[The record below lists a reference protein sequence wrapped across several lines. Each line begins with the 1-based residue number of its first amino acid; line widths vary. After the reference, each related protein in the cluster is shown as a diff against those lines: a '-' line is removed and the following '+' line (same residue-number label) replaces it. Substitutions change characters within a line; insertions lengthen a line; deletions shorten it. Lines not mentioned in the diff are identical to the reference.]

1 MDLPPPR
8 LRLFKPAFY
17 SAGMDCFRPLLIK
30 VGRRNEKRWGLLFK
44 CLTTRA
50 VHLEILTSIDSD
62 AFLMAL
68 RRFIARRGQP
78 AELYSDQGTNFR
90 GGETELREA
99 YNQLSPEL
107 QQLLA
112 KQQISFHY
120 NPPAAPHFGGVWER
134 EIRSVKAAFNST
146 LGSETVT
153 EEVLMTV
160 LTEIEAILNS
170 KPLGYVSANLAD
182 PDPVTPNC
190 LLLGRPDGSLPPVVY
205 PESELLSKR
214 RWRHSQV
221 LAERFWSTFV
231 KHYLLGL
238 QTRGKW
244 QNPSPDVQVGMVVLL
259 IDPQLP
265 RSLWQMGKVTKVFPG
280 TDGRVRTAEVQ
291 VKDRVYTRPI
301 TRLIVLPEIQDPEDD
316 PDDPE

>member
-1 MDLPPPR
+1 
-8 LRLFKPAFY
+8 
-17 SAGMDCFRPLLIK
+17 
-30 VGRRNEKRWGLLFK
+30 
-44 CLTTRA
+44 
-50 VHLEILTSIDSD
+50 
-62 AFLMAL
+62 MAL

-99 YNQLSPEL
+99 YSSLSPEL

-112 KQQISFHY
+112 KRQISFHY
-120 NPPAAPHFGGVWER
+120 NPPAAPHFGGAWER
-134 EIRSVKAAFNST
+134 EIRSVKAALYAT

-153 EEVLMTV
+153 EEVLRTI
-160 LTEIEAILNS
+160 LIEIEAIMNS
-170 KPLGYVSANLAD
+170 KPLGYVSADLAD

-190 LLLGRPDGSLPPVVY
+190 LLMGRPDGSLPQVIY

-221 LAERFWSTFV
+221 LAERFWSAFI

-244 QNPSPDVQVGMVVLL
+244 QNSSPDVEVGMVVLV
-259 IDPQLP
+259 IDPPVP
-265 RSLWQMGKVTKVFPG
+265 RSSWQIGKVVKVFPG
-280 TDGRVRTAEVQ
+280 IDRRVRTAEVKI
-291 VKDRVYTRPI
+291 KDRVYTRPI
-301 TRLIVLPEIQDPEDD
+301 ARLIVLPEIADAEDNPDD
-316 PDDPE
+316 PD